1 MNQYFSIL
9 YQSPLYTKSNDIF
22 NIFEITSQITLKII
36 TIIFLLLFA
45 EIVHA
50 QPYYFKHYQVE
61 NGLSNNSVFASVQD
75 DKGFMWFGTK
85 DGLNRFDG
93 YSFKTYRHDPADPTS
108 LGNDKIYSL
117 LSDKTAGL
125 WVGTDLGLYQYNPE
139 KETFSP
145 VKETLQIGIRS
156 IHIDNKGNLWLL
168 SNSKVYRYSPEKRA
182 FSNIKVEDSFDV
194 GSVYCQSNGEVLI
207 TGPEGEIAVYNSRSM
222 SFQTRYRMNKKG
234 SVYIGWVPVFTET
247 KDHQL
252 LLGSSSQGIKLFNP
266 KTNVLKDVITQNKDK
281 THIYVRDMQAIN
293 EDEFW
298 IGTESGLYIYNHQNG
313 SISHQ
318 QKQYSNPYTLSDN
331 AIYSVCRDRDGGMW
345 MGTYFGGTNY
355 YAPSSSIFSKY
366 FPEQQRNSISGSDVR
381 EICKDKNG
389 NFWIGTE
396 DAGLNKMDPKTGR
409 FTSFFPTGNRTTIA
423 HSNIHGLVMDGNRL
437 WIGTFE
443 HGLDVMDINTGLV
456 VKHYV
461 AGKGNSLRSSF
472 VLSMFKT
479 KAGEILL
486 ATTVG
491 LYQYNR
497 KKDDFDAI
505 PGIPYYFFN
514 NIMEDSEG
522 NIWAGSYDKGLFRFR
537 LGDGRYV
544 NFTHEAGIKNSLSN
558 NTINGIFEDSKKNI
572 WIVTDGGG
580 LSLLDKKKQRF
591 KSYNTNNGF
600 PSNFLFRILE
610 DQDHK
615 LWISSTRGLLR
626 FDPQTEEVKTYT
638 KADGL
643 LTDQFNYNSS
653 YKDTDGRMYFG
664 SLKGMVSFLP
674 EQLNTSSKTAPIFLT
689 GFQIDN
695 AESPDPTAGKLL
707 EKSVLYTDQITLKHN
722 QSSFS
727 MDFAG
732 LSYASPETTE
742 YAYKMK
748 GLYNSWVYL
757 KTNRKVYF
765 TKLAP
770 GTYTFQAKAMISG
783 SEVWSKNNIQL
794 RITILPPFWKTSLAY
809 VLYSILFLGLITA
822 LILQYHKRTDLKNKR
837 RMKLFEHQ
845 KEKEIYQAKI
855 EFFTNVAHE
864 IRTPLTLIKGPMEK
878 IMKYSKE
885 VPVIEKNLKTMNRN
899 TDRLLNLTNQL
910 LDFRKTE
917 VQGYSLNFV
926 KVNISELLEDISM
939 QFQDA
944 AESKQISFETILPSG
959 PFFAYVDTEA
969 LYKIMSNLVDN
980 AIKYGKSKVKVV
992 LSVNPEEDKFSIQT
1006 INDGLKI
1013 APEIRH
1019 KIFEPF
1025 FRSRET
1031 EMQRGTGIGLSI
1043 SRSLAE
1049 LHQGRLYLEESDA
1062 DCNVFVAVFP
1072 IHQAMEFN
1080 LDGKW
1085 KKR

>member
-1 MNQYFSIL
+1 MKITTF
-9 YQSPLYTKSNDIF
+9 IF
-22 NIFEITSQITLKII
+22 F
-36 TIIFLLLFA
+36 LLFA
-45 EIVHA
+45 KILHA

-93 YSFKTYRHDPADPTS
+93 YSFKTYRHDPANPTS
-108 LGNDKIYSL
+108 LGNDKIYAL

-125 WVGTDLGLYQYNPE
+125 WIGTDRGLYKYNPE
-139 KETFSP
+139 KETFHAI
-145 VKETLQIGIRS
+145 KETLQIRISS
-156 IHIDNKGNLWLL
+156 IHIDNNGILWLL
-168 SNSKVYRYSPEKRA
+168 SNSKVYRYNPTKKEFLPVSVNDA
-182 FSNIKVEDSFDV
+182 FEV
-194 GSVYCQSNGEVLI
+194 GSIYCQSDGEILI
-207 TGPEGEIAVYNSRSM
+207 TSPNGKIAMYNPLSK
-222 SFQTRYRMNKKG
+222 SFKTRYQMNKKG
-234 SVYIGWVPVFTET
+234 SVNIGWVPVFTET
-247 KDHQL
+247 RDHQL
-252 LLGSSSQGIKLFNP
+252 LLGSSSQGIKLYNP
-266 KTNVLKDVITQNKDK
+266 KTNVLKDVITRNKDK
-281 THIYVRDMQAIN
+281 THIYVRAIQSIN
-293 EDEFW
+293 KDEFW
-298 IGTESGLYIYNHQNG
+298 IGTESGLYIYNHRNG
-313 SISHQ
+313 TIAQ
-318 QKQYSNPYTLSDN
+318 QKKQYSNPYTLSDN

-366 FPEQQRNSISGSDVR
+366 FPEQQHNSISGSDVR

-396 DAGLNKMDPKTGR
+396 DAGLNKLDPKTGR
-409 FTSFFPTGNRTTIA
+409 FTSFFPNGNKTSIA
-423 HSNIHGLVMDGNRL
+423 HSNIHGLVADGDKL

-456 VKHYV
+456 IKHYV

-472 VLSMFKT
+472 VLSLFKT
-479 KAGEILL
+479 RAGDILL

-491 LYQYNR
+491 IYKYNR

-505 PGIPYYFFN
+505 PGIPFHFFN

-522 NIWAGSYDKGLFRFR
+522 NIWAGTYDKGLIRFR
-537 LGDGRYV
+537 LGENGYL
-544 NFTHEAGIKNSLSN
+544 NLTHQQGNKNSLSN
-558 NTINGIFEDSKKNI
+558 NTINGIFEDNKKNI

-580 LSLLDKKKQRF
+580 LSLLDKKKLTF
-591 KSYNTNNGF
+591 KSYNASNGL

-610 DQDHK
+610 DHQHK
-615 LWISSTRGLLR
+615 LWISSTRGLFR

-638 KADGL
+638 MADGL

-664 SLKGMVSFLP
+664 SLRGMISFLP
-674 EQLNTSSKTAPIFLT
+674 EQLNTTSKTAPIFLT

-695 AESPDPTAGKLL
+695 TESTDPAVNKILT
-707 EKSVLYTDQITLKHN
+707 KSVLYTDQITLRYN

-727 MDFAG
+727 IDFAG
-732 LSYASPETTE
+732 LSYASPVTTE
-742 YAYKMK
+742 YAYKMT
-748 GLYNSWVYL
+748 GLYDNWEYL

-770 GTYTFQAKAMISG
+770 GTYVFEAKAMING
-783 SEVWSKNNIQL
+783 SKEWSKNNIKL
-794 RITILPPFWKTSLAY
+794 RIVVLLPFWKTSWAY
-809 VLYSILFLGLITA
+809 ALYSILFLGVVTA
-822 LILQYHKRTDLKNKR
+822 VILEYHKRTDLKNKR
-837 RMKLFEHQ
+837 RIKLFEHQ
-845 KEKEIYQAKI
+845 KEKEIYQARI

-878 IMKYSKE
+878 IIKLSKE

-917 VQGYSLNFV
+917 VKGYSLNFV
-926 KVNISELLEDISM
+926 KVDISELIEAVNM

-944 AESKQISFETILPSG
+944 VESKKINFETILP
-959 PFFAYVDTEA
+959 PHFFAYVDTEA
-969 LYKIMSNLVDN
+969 LYKVMSNLVDN
-980 AIKYGKSKVKVV
+980 AIKYGKSKVKIV
-992 LSVNPEEDKFSIQT
+992 LSINPEEDQFSIQVF
-1006 INDGLKI
+1006 NDGLKI
-1013 APEIRH
+1013 APEINN

-1043 SRSLAE
+1043 SRSLTE
-1049 LHQGRLYLEESDA
+1049 LHRGYLYLEESDPEG
-1062 DCNVFVAVFP
+1062 NVFVAVFP
-1072 IHQAMEFN
+1072 IHQEMEFN

>member
-1 MNQYFSIL
+1 M
-9 YQSPLYTKSNDIF
+9 K
-22 NIFEITSQITLKII
+22 ITAF
-36 TIIFLLLFA
+36 IFLLLFA
-45 EIVHA
+45 EILHA

-93 YSFKTYRHDPADPTS
+93 YSFKTYRHDPADPES

-125 WVGTDLGLYQYNPE
+125 WVGTDLGLYQYHPE
-139 KETFSP
+139 KETFSA
-145 VKETLQIGIRS
+145 VKETLRIGIRS
-156 IHIDNKGNLWLL
+156 IHIDKTGNLWLL
-168 SNSKVYRYSPEKRA
+168 SNSKVYRYNPVKKE
-182 FSNIKVEDSFDV
+182 FSGVPIDDSFEV
-194 GSVYCQSNGEVLI
+194 GSIYCQSDGAILI
-207 TGPEGEIAVYNSRSM
+207 TSSDGKIAVYNPLSRS
-222 SFQTRYRMNKKG
+222 FKTRYQMNKKG
-234 SVYIGWVPVFTET
+234 AVNIGWVPVFTET
-247 KDHQL
+247 RDHQL

-266 KTNVLKDVITQNKDK
+266 KTNVLKDLITQNKDK
-281 THIYVRDMQAIN
+281 THIYVRDIQSIN

-298 IGTESGLYIYNHQNG
+298 IGTESGLYIYNHRDG
-313 SISHQ
+313 RISHQ

-366 FPEQQRNSISGSDVR
+366 FPEQQQHAISGSDVR

-396 DAGLNKMDPKTGR
+396 DAGLNKLDPKTGR
-409 FTSFFPTGNRTTIA
+409 FTSFFPTGNKTTIA
-423 HSNIHGLVMDGNRL
+423 HSNIHGLVIDDNHL

-443 HGLDVMDINTGLV
+443 HGLDVMDINTGIV
-456 VKHYV
+456 IKHYIP
-461 AGKGNSLRSSF
+461 GKGNLLRSSF

-479 KAGEILL
+479 RTGDILL

-491 LYQYNR
+491 LYKYNR
-497 KKDDFDAI
+497 KKDDFDPI
-505 PGIPYYFFN
+505 PGIPFYFYN
-514 NIMEDSEG
+514 NILEDSEG
-522 NIWAGSYDKGLFRFR
+522 NIWAGTYDKGLFRFR
-537 LGDGRYV
+537 LGENKYT
-544 NFTHEAGIKNSLSN
+544 NFEHEQGNQNSLSS
-558 NTINGIFEDSKKNI
+558 NTINGIFEDSRKNI

-580 LSLLDKKKQRF
+580 LSLLDKKKSSF
-591 KSYNTNNGF
+591 KSYNTNQGL

-610 DQDHK
+610 DHDHK
-615 LWISSTRGLLR
+615 LWISSTRGLFR
-626 FDPQTEEVKTYT
+626 FDPQTAEVKTYT
-638 KADGL
+638 RADGL

-664 SLKGMVSFLP
+664 SLKGMISFLP
-674 EQLNTSSKTAPIFLT
+674 EQLNTTSKTAPVFLT

-695 AESPDPTAGKLL
+695 TESTDPTADKILS
-707 EKSVLYTDQITLKHN
+707 KSVLYTDQITLKHN

-727 MDFAG
+727 IDFAG
-732 LSYASPETTE
+732 LSYASPVTTE
-742 YAYKMK
+742 YAYKMT
-748 GLYNSWVYL
+748 GLYNSWEYL

-770 GTYTFQAKAMISG
+770 GTYVFEAKAMING
-783 SEVWSKNNIQL
+783 SNEWSKNNIKL
-794 RITILPPFWKTSLAY
+794 RIVILPPFWKTSLAY
-809 VLYSILFLGLITA
+809 ALYSILFLGIVTA
-822 LILQYHKRTDLKNKR
+822 AILQYHQRTDLKNKR

-878 IMKYSKE
+878 IMKLSKE

-926 KVNISELLEDISM
+926 KVDISELIEDIKM

-944 AESKQISFETILPSG
+944 AESKQISFETLLPSVH
-959 PFFAYVDTEA
+959 FFAYVDTEA

-980 AIKYGKSKVKVV
+980 AIKYGKSKVKIV
-992 LSVNPEEDKFSIQT
+992 LSIDPGEDQFSIQT
-1006 INDGLKI
+1006 FNDGLKI
-1013 APEIRH
+1013 APEIKN

-1049 LHQGRLYLEESDA
+1049 LHQGRLYLEESGPEG
-1062 DCNVFVAVFP
+1062 NVFIAVFP